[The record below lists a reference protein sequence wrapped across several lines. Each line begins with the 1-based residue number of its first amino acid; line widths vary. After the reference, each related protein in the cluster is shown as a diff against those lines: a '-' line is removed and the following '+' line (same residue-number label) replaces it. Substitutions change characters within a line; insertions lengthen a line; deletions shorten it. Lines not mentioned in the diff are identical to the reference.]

1 MRLKTSWFNPT
12 LYRKNLTRFWPIW
25 GAYGLIW
32 LLALPGMLFSA
43 WSRGE
48 MNDDFVLYN
57 IDSLVMSEGTEFGLV
72 LAFFFSCAAALAVF
86 SYLYQHRS
94 SVAMHA
100 FPLRR
105 ECMFLTNYLSGLSFF
120 VFPLAVVFVLTL
132 GAEALCG
139 YVNLSGLLVWFTAQI
154 GYVLFFYSFG
164 VFCAMFTGNAFAM
177 PLFYGI
183 LSILA
188 PVMSLL
194 MEEML
199 RMFVYGYSSSNLLD
213 WMGEYLSPIYTMLQR
228 VQVSSREEGG
238 DFFYYMTGW
247 NYIIIYALVGVAL
260 AAIALLVYR
269 KRRVET
275 AGDVVA
281 VPAVRPLFK
290 YGVGVCAALS
300 FGSMLFLI
308 FGQRYSEGSVWIM
321 LAFLLIGGGLGYFVA
336 QMLLSKSFRV
346 FRRHWKGYVVM
357 AAALALV
364 TSGIY
369 FDVFGMVNWV
379 PSADRVEEVW
389 LLRAYTQPDG
399 WQEFQFDD
407 PEDIQEVL
415 ELNRWIADHHV
426 DIQNQ
431 VSRVREE
438 GSDQNSD
445 TFSFEIYYHLTDGTT
460 LSRSYEVVVSDEELS
475 DEDSPAARLL
485 SIIRGA
491 DVDWSEGHTAQ
502 EVVGCDVMD
511 YTQDF
516 GVNLDQAQARVLFEA
531 VQEDLEADRIGVQ
544 WLIQNEEYQERNT
557 RVVLE
562 FSLAIQ
568 PDVGNSFLQTYS
580 ITVQSTASSTLAA
593 LEELG
598 VLDQI
603 TMENYSG
610 AAVAG

>member
-1 MRLKTSWFNPT
+1 MQLKTSWFNPT

-32 LLALPGMLFSA
+32 LLALPGMIFAS
-43 WSRGE
+43 WIRGE
-48 MNDDFVLYN
+48 MEDSFVPDN
-57 IDSLVMSEGTEFGLV
+57 INSLVMTEGGQLGLF

-105 ECMFLTNYLSGLSFF
+105 ECLFLTNYLSGLSFF
-120 VFPLAVVFVLTL
+120 VLPLAVVFVLTL

-139 YVNLSGLLVWFTAQI
+139 YVNVSGLLVWFTAQI

-164 VFCAMFTGNAFAM
+164 VFCGMFTGNAFAM

-188 PVMSLL
+188 PVMTLL
-194 MEEML
+194 TEEML

-213 WMGEYLSPIYTMLQR
+213 WMGEYLSPILTMLRR
-228 VQVSSREEGG
+228 VQMSTREEGG

-260 AAIALLVYR
+260 AVVALLVYR

-290 YGVGVCAALS
+290 YGVGVCAALT
-300 FGSMLFLI
+300 FGSMLFLL
-308 FGQRYSEGSVWIM
+308 FGQRYSEGSVWVM
-321 LAFLLIGGGLGYFVA
+321 LMFLLLGGALGYFVA

-346 FRRHWKGYVVM
+346 FRRHWKGYVAM
-357 AAALALV
+357 SAALAVV

-369 FDVFGMVNWV
+369 FDVFGMINRV
-379 PSADRVEEVW
+379 PAAGQVEEVRI
-389 LLRAYTQPDG
+389 LRAYTQPDG
-399 WQEFQFDD
+399 RQDFVFTD
-407 PEDIQEVL
+407 PEEIQAVL
-415 ELNRWIADHHV
+415 ALNQTIADRHV
-426 DIQNQ
+426 EIQNQ
-431 VSRVREE
+431 VSRVRD
-438 GSDQNSD
+438 GSAGDSD
-445 TFSFEIYYHLTDGTT
+445 TFYFDIYYYLNDDST
-460 LSRSYEVVVSDEELS
+460 LSRSYEIVVSEEELA
-475 DEDSPAARLL
+475 DENSPAAQLL
-485 SIIRGA
+485 SILRGA
-491 DVDWSEGHTAQ
+491 DVNWFDGNTAQ
-502 EVVGCDVMD
+502 AVVGCDVMD
-511 YTQDF
+511 YTKDF

-531 VQEDLEADRIGVQ
+531 VQEDLAADRIGVQ
-544 WLIQNEEYQERNT
+544 WLIQDEEYRARNT

-562 FSLAIQ
+562 FSMAIQ
-568 PDVGNSFLQTYS
+568 TEEGDSYLRTYS
-580 ITVQSTASSTLAA
+580 IVVQTASSSTLAA

-598 VLDQI
+598 VLDQM
-603 TMENYSG
+603 TVENYNG
-610 AAVAG
+610 EIIAG